1 MERRMAAKGQGV
13 MSRRLAGP
21 SGRKVFYSAA
31 VARRVLERVESG
43 EALRSICADP
53 SLPHRATITAW
64 IKRLPTFAAKLHRAR
79 TAAGWHMRGGRKP
92 RWDEGL
98 AAEIYYRMSE
108 GESLTAICR
117 DPQMP
122 SFNTVW
128 KWRIEHP
135 RFAEAVALAQ
145 RMQAER
151 LCDEGW
157 EIACA
162 VTPENAYATRVQLGQ
177 LRWTAAALGPRRFG
191 RFKAVDWEDEGPQA
205 RAEPTEVV
213 FSARRFET
221 VRGPDGKAY
230 VREIL
235 DQLPPRLAGD
245 GGGGCGD
252 ESRDE
257 SGDDGGA
264 AWG

>member
-1 MERRMAAKGQGV
+1 MAAKGQGV

-53 SLPHRATITAW
+53 SLPHRSTITAW
-64 IKRLPTFAAKLHRAR
+64 IQRLPLFAAKLNRAR

-92 RWDEGL
+92 RWDESL

-128 KWRIEHP
+128 KWRLQYP
-135 RFAEAVALAQ
+135 AFGEAVALAQ

-162 VTPENAYATRVQLGQ
+162 VTPETAHATRVKLGQ

-191 RFKAVDWEDEGPQA
+191 RLKAMDWEDEGLEA
-205 RAEPTEVV
+205 AGREPTEVV
-213 FSARRFET
+213 FRARRFET

-245 GGGGCGD
+245 GGGGGD
-252 ESRDE
+252 ASRDE
-257 SGDDGGA
+257 SGDNGA
-264 AWG
+264 AAWA

>member
-1 MERRMAAKGQGV
+1 MAAKGQGV

-53 SLPHRATITAW
+53 TLPHRSTITAW
-64 IKRLPTFAAKLHRAR
+64 IQRLPLFAAKLNRAR

-92 RWDEGL
+92 RWDESL

-117 DPQMP
+117 DPAMP

-128 KWRIEHP
+128 KWRLEYP
-135 RFAEAVALAQ
+135 AFGEAVALAQ

-162 VTPENAYATRVQLGQ
+162 VTPETAHATRVKLGQ

-191 RFKAVDWEDEGPQA
+191 RLKAMDWENEGLEA
-205 RAEPTEVV
+205 AGREPTEVV
-213 FSARRFET
+213 FRARHFET

-245 GGGGCGD
+245 GGG
-252 ESRDE
+252 EL
-257 SGDDGGA
+257 A
-264 AWG
+264 